1 VPPGGCAPGR
11 RSATPRVVPAF
22 HDVAAHRLAT
32 DVAITTLCQ
41 CGIITD

>member
-1 VPPGGCAPGR
+1 VPPGGCAPGD
-11 RSATPRVVPAF
+11 AARVVPAF

-32 DVAITTLCQ
+32 DVAITTLRQ